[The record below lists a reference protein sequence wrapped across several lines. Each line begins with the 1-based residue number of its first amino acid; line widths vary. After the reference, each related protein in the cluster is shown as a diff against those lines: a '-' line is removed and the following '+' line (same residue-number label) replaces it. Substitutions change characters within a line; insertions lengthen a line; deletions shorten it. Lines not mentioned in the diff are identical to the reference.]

1 MKNWKKIEDTLSDLF
16 EKRERANDLHKQLE
30 HSLAL
35 QKLCPIAFEHGTCK
49 AGWRTDENRKP
60 IFEIVRA
67 DGSTITFPF
76 DEVPDTFKLE
86 EAAKREITG
95 IRRPHFHKT
104 SFNGPIGKALID
116 FMEERRLKQKK
127 QRRGER
133 DD

>member
-60 IFEIVRA
+60 IFEIVRS
-67 DGSTITFPF
+67 DDSTITFPF
-76 DEVPDTFKLE
+76 DEVPDFFKLE
-86 EAAKREITG
+86 EAAKRGITEKQNMFRHNDPVAKEIQKFL
-95 IRRPHFHKT
+95 RMRVR
-104 SFNGPIGKALID
+104 
-116 FMEERRLKQKK
+116 RRLNK
-127 QRRGER
+127 R
-133 DD
+133 

>member
-16 EKRERANDLHKQLE
+16 KKRERAEDLHKQLE

-76 DEVPDTFKLE
+76 DEVPDFFKLE
-86 EAAKREITG
+86 EAAKRGITEKNVMFRHNDPVAKEIQKFL
-95 IRRPHFHKT
+95 RMRVR
-104 SFNGPIGKALID
+104 
-116 FMEERRLKQKK
+116 RRLS
-127 QRRGER
+127 ER
-133 DD
+133 

>member
-16 EKRERANDLHKQLE
+16 KKLE

-49 AGWRTDENRKP
+49 AGWRTDENREP

-76 DEVPDTFKLE
+76 DEVPDFFKLE
-86 EAAKREITG
+86 EAAKRGITEIPSRFRHNDPVAKE
-95 IRRPHFHKT
+95 IQKFLRMRVR
-104 SFNGPIGKALID
+104 
-116 FMEERRLKQKK
+116 RRLS
-127 QRRGER
+127 ER
-133 DD
+133 